1 MSFNLHLITNKV
13 GEAQQMEAELRRELA
28 RVARDIEVIIM
39 LVELRLGIPKRTSS
53 NNLSSRH
60 YSL

>member
-28 RVARDIEVIIM
+28 RVARDIEVIGVM
-39 LVELRLGIPKRTSS
+39 VRRKHNYS
-53 NNLSSRH
+53 NYLTAC
-60 YSL
+60 

>member
-39 LVELRLGIPKRTSS
+39 LVELRLAIPKSTLSD
-53 NNLSSRH
+53 NLS
-60 YSL
+60 

>member
-1 MSFNLHLITNKV
+1 MITNKV